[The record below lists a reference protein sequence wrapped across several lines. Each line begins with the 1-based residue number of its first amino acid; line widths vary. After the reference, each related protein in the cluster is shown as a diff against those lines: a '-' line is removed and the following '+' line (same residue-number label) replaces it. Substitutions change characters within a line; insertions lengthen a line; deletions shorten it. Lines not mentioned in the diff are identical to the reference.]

1 MILFAHAGHIIVD
14 MLYALPMLVMVVLLF
29 IGKIRERRHHR
40 D

>member
-14 MLYALPMLVMVVLLF
+14 MLYALPMLVMVVLLC
-29 IGKIRERRHHR
+29 IGKIRERRQHR